1 MKCPKCGYLGFDNG
15 DRCKNCGYEFSLI
28 TPEATAGAIPETHPS
43 RGARFRKTPG
53 GAAPSA
59 GVDRRLASLSE
70 ATPMDLPLFG
80 EGLLPPPRAPLSV
93 RRATPPS
100 RTRVRSEGQKAVPL
114 ELNLEMPVPAPSTA
128 VAPSAAPTGPVAT
141 AEPVAVSDA
150 APPSRR
156 LGAAAIDA
164 LILAGVDALLLW
176 FALRL
181 CGLNPSEISV
191 LPVAPLVSFLVLLNA
206 GYSILYTGTLGQ
218 TLGKM
223 AVGIRVVP
231 LGQEAMDLRRATWRA
246 TAMLLSIG
254 LAGLGFLP
262 AAFGDFR
269 TLHDRLAGT
278 RVIRHAATWDDAV
291 LAS

>member
-28 TPEATAGAIPETHPS
+28 TPEATVGAIPETHPS
-43 RGARFRKTPG
+43 RGAQFRKTPG
-53 GAAPSA
+53 RAASSA

-93 RRATPPS
+93 RRATPPL

-114 ELNLEMPVPAPSTA
+114 EFNLEMPVSTPSTA
-128 VAPSAAPTGPVAT
+128 VAPPATPPDSVAT
-141 AEPVAVSDA
+141 AEPVDFSEVARPA
-150 APPSRR
+150 RR

-164 LILAGVDALLLW
+164 LVLAGIDALLVW
-176 FALRL
+176 FTLRL
-181 CGLNPSEISV
+181 CGLNPSEVSV
-191 LPVAPLVSFLVLLNA
+191 LPVAPLVAFLGLLNA
-206 GYSILYTGTLGQ
+206 GYVILYTGTLGQ

-254 LAGLGFLP
+254 LAGLGFVP
-262 AAFGDFR
+262 ATFGDFR
-269 TLHDRLAGT
+269 ALHDRLAGT
-278 RVIRHAATWDDAV
+278 RVVRHAATWDEAV